1 MIEEIDFEFSQDS
14 LKQINAI
21 IAKYP
26 DNRQKSAV
34 MALLDLAQ
42 RQISKDFESKGI
54 NQGGHICKSVV
65 DAISKSLSMPKTQVY
80 EVASFYTMYN
90 LKPVGKYLLQV
101 CCTTPC
107 MLRGSEDIIS
117 TISNHLGINL
127 GETTENGFFTLTEV
141 ECLGAC
147 SNAPLVQI
155 NDWFY
160 EDLDNSSIVNILN
173 DLKQGKPLQKCSVK
187 GRRSAE
193 PLN

>member
-1 MIEEIDFEFSQDS
+1 MTKDLDFKFSPSS
-14 LKQINAI
+14 LDKIKLI

-26 DNRQKSAV
+26 EGRQKSAV

-42 RQISKDFESKGI
+42 RQMASDYASQNI
-54 NQGGHICKSVV
+54 NQGGHITNGVIEEIAK
-65 DAISKSLSMPKTQVY
+65 ILSMPKTQVY

-101 CCTTPC
+101 CGTTPC

-117 TISNHLGINL
+117 AISNFLGIKL
-127 GETTENGFFTLTEV
+127 GETTDDGLFTLTEV

-160 EDLDNSSIVNILN
+160 EDLDNLSITTILK
-173 DLKQGKPLQKCSVK
+173 DLQNGKPLQKLSAK
-187 GRRSAE
+187 GRKSAE
-193 PLN
+193 PI

>member
-1 MIEEIDFEFSQDS
+1 MTKDLDFKFSPSS
-14 LKQINAI
+14 LDKIKLI

-26 DNRQKSAV
+26 EGRQKSAV

-42 RQISKDFESKGI
+42 RQMASDYASQNI
-54 NQGGHICKSVV
+54 NQGGYITNGVIEEIAK
-65 DAISKSLSMPKTQVY
+65 ILSMPKTQVY

-101 CCTTPC
+101 CGTTPC

-117 TISNHLGINL
+117 AISNFLGIKL
-127 GETTENGFFTLTEV
+127 GETTDDGLFTLTEV

-160 EDLDNSSIVNILN
+160 EDLDNSSITTILK
-173 DLKQGKPLQKCSVK
+173 DLQNGKPLQKLSAK
-187 GRRSAE
+187 GRKSAE
-193 PLN
+193 PI

>member
-1 MIEEIDFEFSQDS
+1 MTQDLDFKFSQSS
-14 LKQINAI
+14 LNKIKLI

-26 DNRQKSAV
+26 DGRQKSAV

-42 RQISKDFESKGI
+42 RQMAQDFASQNI
-54 NQGGHICKSVV
+54 NQGGYIAKGVV
-65 DAISKSLSMPKTQVY
+65 EEIAKILSMPKTQVY

-90 LKPVGKYLLQV
+90 LKPIGKYLLQV
-101 CCTTPC
+101 CGTTPC

-117 TISNHLGINL
+117 TISNYLNIKL
-127 GETTENGFFTLTEV
+127 GETTKDGLFTLTEV

-160 EDLDNSSIVNILN
+160 EDLDNTSIIEILKGLQN
-173 DLKQGKPLQKCSVK
+173 GKPLQKLSAK
-187 GRRSAE
+187 GRKSAE
-193 PLN
+193 PL

>member
-1 MIEEIDFEFSQDS
+1 MTKDLDFKFSPSS
-14 LKQINAI
+14 LDKIKLI

-26 DNRQKSAV
+26 EGRQKSAV

-42 RQISKDFESKGI
+42 RQMASDYASQNI
-54 NQGGHICKSVV
+54 NQGGYITNGVV
-65 DAISKSLSMPKTQVY
+65 EEIAKILSMPKTQVY

-101 CCTTPC
+101 CGTTPC

-117 TISNHLGINL
+117 AISNFLGIKL
-127 GETTENGFFTLTEV
+127 GETTDDGIFTLTEV

-160 EDLDNSSIVNILN
+160 EDLDNSSIIEILK
-173 DLKQGKPLQKCSVK
+173 DLQNGKPLQKLSAK
-187 GRRSAE
+187 GRKSAE
-193 PLN
+193 PI

>member
-1 MIEEIDFEFSQDS
+1 MTKDLDFKFSPSS
-14 LKQINAI
+14 LDKIKLI

-26 DNRQKSAV
+26 EGRQKSAV

-42 RQISKDFESKGI
+42 RQMASDYASQNI
-54 NQGGHICKSVV
+54 NQGGHITNGVIEEIAK
-65 DAISKSLSMPKTQVY
+65 ILSMPKTQVY

-101 CCTTPC
+101 CGTTPC

-117 TISNHLGINL
+117 AISNFLGIKL
-127 GETTENGFFTLTEV
+127 GETTDDGLFTLTEV

-160 EDLDNSSIVNILN
+160 EDLDNSSITTILK
-173 DLKQGKPLQKCSVK
+173 DLQNGKPLQKLSAK
-187 GRRSAE
+187 GRKSAE
-193 PLN
+193 PI